1 MGWDVCGRVAW
12 IGFILSYALLLRVSG
27 LFFKDNGRVYT
38 VYCFRRQGVVVHTSE
53 RLLVGEGSLEVDAVE
68 VYF

>member
-27 LFFKDNGRVYT
+27 LFFKNTVGCTPSIVLDDRELSSIRVSA
-38 VYCFRRQGVVVHTSE
+38 CW
-53 RLLVGEGSLEVDAVE
+53 
-68 VYF
+68 